1 MNNVKSLPKRKLIAF
16 LNFYKEAKEGE
27 DFSFSVNIPPEEAL
41 NFVHR
46 MRVELSRFRE
56 KVRARARTPKHFK
69 MLFIGVKPIGNEKNK
84 CEITLRRSQ
93 SGHDVSNV
101 VDEIFEELAGGK
113 KLDV

>member
-1 MNNVKSLPKRKLIAF
+1 MNDIKSLPKRKLIFF
-16 LNFYKEAKEGE
+16 LKEAKEDK
-27 DFSFSVNIPPEEAL
+27 DFSFDVNVPPEDAL

-56 KVRARARTPKHFK
+56 KVRARDRTPKHFK
-69 MLFIGVKPIGNEKNK
+69 MLFIKVEPIKDDKNK
-84 CEITLRRSQ
+84 CKITLRRSQ

-101 VDEIFEELAGGK
+101 VDDIFEQVAGGK

>member
-1 MNNVKSLPKRKLIAF
+1 MNNVKSLPKRKLITF
-16 LNFYKEAKEGE
+16 LKEAKEGE
-27 DFSFSVNIPPEEAL
+27 DFSFIVNIPPNEAL

-56 KVRARARTPKHFK
+56 KVREQQRTPKHFK
-69 MLFIGVKPIGNEKNK
+69 MLFIGVEKIDDEKDK
-84 CEITLRRSQ
+84 CKITLRRSQ

-101 VDEIFEELAGGK
+101 VDDIFDEVAGGK